1 MRSFAEDVVL
11 VLPFAVGA
19 GMIGRGVWDEY
30 LGKLA
35 GVIGMNLLT
44 VDVVRNAAL
53 YLALFM
59 VFSLMIG
66 ALFRLMD
73 VVRDSIRAKAGKIA
87 GLGFVVLL
95 VVGAVSLQI
104 IFAIAFV
111 SVWEGG

>member
-1 MRSFAEDVVL
+1 
-11 VLPFAVGA
+11 
-19 GMIGRGVWDEY
+19 MIGRGVWDEY